1 MISHYEQNENAFY
14 QFVLS
19 VNRVHGDSVNNR
31 VARGELRE
39 TVSFVSPRPSVLV
52 RGETKIAVSSGTSH

>member
-19 VNRVHGDSVNNR
+19 INRVHGDSVNNR
-31 VARGELRE
+31 VARDEMAGAEY
-39 TVSFVSPRPSVLV
+39 S
-52 RGETKIAVSSGTSH
+52 KA